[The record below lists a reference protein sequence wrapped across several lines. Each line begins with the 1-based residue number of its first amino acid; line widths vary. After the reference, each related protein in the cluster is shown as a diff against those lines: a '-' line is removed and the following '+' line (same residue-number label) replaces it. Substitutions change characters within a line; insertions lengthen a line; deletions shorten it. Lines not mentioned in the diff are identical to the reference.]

1 MLLALAALL
10 GTMSMK
16 LAEPILEKLGIDSA
30 NAQNYIMA
38 NFTGSFSADYD
49 VQDDYISTPRLK
61 ALAGIVQGDKTGA
74 AREFCAY
81 IKKYVNSEEFM
92 ARYQEKRANSKPG
105 YEPDRPDA
113 AMLDN
118 MRQTVTELESTLA
131 DLKKKPRENAQAIE
145 MYEPILAGQKAA
157 LAEYEDPTPNK
168 TKWERNYPADPAVL
182 VRRKLED
189 YLKLLK
195 TVDFNAKLTAPDN
208 YGIRKFANPEY
219 ESKSAQWKSCYRAGK
234 EVNDVVKAFVE
245 EWLKGDI
252 ISASKTRMDPDKP
265 AASQA
270 SATPAATAGTSQPAV
285 APETEAQETS
295 AADSLVTATKAKK
308 SLFSKVKSAAKKV
321 IKD

>member
-1 MLLALAALL
+1 
-10 GTMSMK
+10 MSMK
-16 LAEPILEKLGIDSA
+16 LVEPILEKLGMDSS
-30 NAQNYIMA
+30 NAQNFIMA

-49 VQDDYISTPRLK
+49 VQDDFINTPRLK
-61 ALAGIVQGDKTGA
+61 ALASIVQGDKVGA
-74 AREFCAY
+74 ATELCEY

-92 ARYQEKRANSKPG
+92 KRYQEKRANSKPG
-105 YEPDRPDA
+105 SEPPRADE

-118 MRQTVTELESTLA
+118 MRQSVAEMETTLA
-131 DLKKKPRENAQAIE
+131 DLKKKPKENAQAIE
-145 MYEPILAGQKAA
+145 MYEPILAGQKEA

-219 ESKSAQWKSCYRAGK
+219 ESKSAQWKACYRAGK
-234 EVNDVVKAFVE
+234 EVNDAVKAFVE
-245 EWLKGDI
+245 AWLKGEI
-252 ISASKTRMDPDKP
+252 LSATKTRMDPDKP
-265 AASQA
+265 MASETKAVQATAAASAGADDNQD
-270 SATPAATAGTSQPAV
+270 AAAAEANDTLTTTA
-285 APETEAQETS
+285 
-295 AADSLVTATKAKK
+295 KAKK
-308 SLFSKVKSAAKKV
+308 SLFSKVKNAAKKV

>member
-1 MLLALAALL
+1 
-10 GTMSMK
+10 MK
-16 LAEPILEKLGIDSA
+16 WVEPILEKLGMDSA

-49 VQDDYISTPRLK
+49 VEDDFINTPRLK
-61 ALAGIVQGDKTGA
+61 ALASIVQGDKVGA
-74 AREFCAY
+74 AKELCEY

-92 ARYQEKRANSKPG
+92 TRYQEKRANAKPG
-105 YEPDRPDA
+105 SEPPQADE

-118 MRQTVTELESTLA
+118 MRQSVAEMETTLA
-131 DLKKKPRENAQAIE
+131 DLKKKPKENAKTIE

-182 VRRKLED
+182 VKRKLED

-234 EVNDVVKAFVE
+234 EVNDAVKAFVE

-252 ISASKTRMDPDKP
+252 LSATKTRMAADQP
-265 AASQA
+265 AQPRKESG
-270 SATPAATAGTSQPAV
+270 SATATAGTQSPAATGAV
-285 APETEAQETS
+285 ENQEAESGDT
-295 AADSLVTATKAKK
+295 ADSLVSTAKSKK